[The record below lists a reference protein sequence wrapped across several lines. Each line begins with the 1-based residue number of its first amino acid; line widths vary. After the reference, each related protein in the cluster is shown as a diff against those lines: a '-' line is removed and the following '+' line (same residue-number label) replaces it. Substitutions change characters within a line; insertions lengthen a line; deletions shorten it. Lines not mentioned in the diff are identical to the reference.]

1 MLCNSGLSPSAS
13 SRFIFRGLQPRSR
26 SPYDFVNPRAVLISA
41 AHAPVP
47 PAPGWPS
54 DQLGLFDCL
63 HHQTLLGR
71 AAQGRWKV

>member
-47 PAPGWPS
+47 PAPG
-54 DQLGLFDCL
+54 
-63 HHQTLLGR
+63 
-71 AAQGRWKV
+71 